1 MTFRQLNVL
10 RWRATRLSRAWN
22 VLLGG
27 ADGQMTREAHNVL
40 ADLRGFCRADGR
52 STFSNDPLVMAR
64 LVGRREV
71 FERIQNYLNLDD
83 AAVQQLMEIDD
94 GIGR

>member
-1 MTFRQLNVL
+1 MSFQELNVL
-10 RWRATRLSRAWN
+10 RRRASRLAQAWRRII
-22 VLLGG
+22 GG
-27 ADGQMTREAHNVL
+27 TDGKMTREAHNVL
-40 ADLRGFCRADGR
+40 ADLRNFCRADGR
-52 STFSNDPLVMAR
+52 STFSTDPLVMAR

-83 AAVQQLMEIDD
+83 ATVQQFMEIDD